1 MRAALYARY
10 STDLQRK
17 ESIADQLR
25 TCERL
30 ADRHGFTVAL
40 RFNDEAISGGTTQR
54 PGYQDMLKAA
64 RRREFDVIIAED
76 TSRLWRNLAEQAP
89 RLAELSDLGIQ
100 VVTHDLDTRHES
112 AEIMGAVGG
121 AMASAYRKEIGRRTR
136 RGLEGNARAGKSAG
150 GRSYGYISAA
160 DAGTEQRVIDP
171 DQAAIVRRIFEMYA
185 EGSSAKTIAATL
197 NRENV
202 PSPGSSWARSS
213 RRRKSWL
220 CSAIAG
226 DPVRGTGIIN
236 NDSYRGVVVW
246 NRSRWIRS
254 AADSANR
261 RAVANPKSEWVEH
274 KDESLRIISDEL
286 WQRVKTRQRQRAH
299 SVGAR
304 IKAGL
309 SKKSAATGREPKHVF
324 SGWLTCSECGARFTM
339 VNARA
344 YGCASYA
351 NGRACSN
358 GRLVRRDLV
367 EDRILAGVRL
377 TLGCDEVLDEIE
389 RRVRKALAA
398 DRKVKPDLK
407 RIADLRDQLDNL
419 VSAVATGG
427 MRSSPAIGRKLAEV
441 ESELERL
448 ESVRAEPTVVPL
460 VTGLRARIRAAVARL
475 PRLLEQD
482 PERARA
488 ALRDAG
494 LGPMITLRPATDGA
508 YLNAEIDLEI
518 LPLMAVSNGLSG
530 PTGHIGNTSSEHIG
544 NTFWHLRET
553 QNALEGVLQDGRA
566 DAICRSVEGWREDG
580 GVVPRVRYLAQDR
593 LQAL

>member
-1 MRAALYARY
+1 MKACLYARY
-10 STDLQRK
+10 STEMQR
-17 ESIADQLR
+17 EQSIEDQFR
-25 TCERL
+25 VAERI
-30 ADRHGFTVAL
+30 AERHGFTVVAK
-40 RFNDEAISGGTTQR
+40 FADQAISGGTTQR
-54 PGYQDMLKAA
+54 PQYQRMLTAA
-64 RRREFDVIIAED
+64 RRHEFDMIVAED
-76 TSRLWRNLAEQAP
+76 TSRLWRNLAEQSP
-89 RLAELSDLGIQ
+89 RLAELSDLGVH

-136 RGLEGNARAGKSAG
+136 RGLEGKARAGKSAG
-150 GRSYGYISAA
+150 GKSYGYTSAA

-171 DQAAIVRRIFEMYA
+171 DQATIVRRIFEMYA
-185 EGSSAKTIAATL
+185 DGSSAKTIAATL
-197 NRENV
+197 NREGV
-202 PSPGSSWARSS
+202 PSPGSTWARSS
-213 RRRKSWL
+213 RRRRGWL
-220 CSAIAG
+220 CSAIHG
-226 DPVRGTGIIN
+226 DPVRGTGILN
-236 NDSYRGVVVW
+236 NDCYRGVVVW

-274 KDESLRIISDEL
+274 KDESLRIVSDEL
-286 WQRVKTRQRQRAH
+286 WQRVKSRQRQRAH
-299 SVGAR
+299 SVGVR
-304 IKAGL
+304 VKAGL
-309 SKKSAATGREPKHVF
+309 SKKAAATGREPRHVF
-324 SGWLTCSECGARFTM
+324 SGWLTCSEGGARFTM

-351 NGRACSN
+351 NGRACTNS
-358 GRLVRRDLV
+358 RLVRRDLV
-367 EDRILAGVRL
+367 EDRLLAGIRS

-398 DRKVKPDLK
+398 DRKVKPDLR
-407 RIADLRDQLDNL
+407 RIADLKDQLDNL
-419 VSAVATGG
+419 VSAIAMGG

-475 PRLLEQD
+475 PRLLEKD

-494 LGPMITLRPATDGA
+494 LGPQITLRPAADGP

-518 LPLMAVSNGLSG
+518 LPLMAVCNKV
-530 PTGHIGNTSSEHIG
+530 SESMVAG
-544 NTFWHLRET
+544 
-553 QNALEGVLQDGRA
+553 
-566 DAICRSVEGWREDG
+566 
-580 GVVPRVRYLAQDR
+580 DR
-593 LQAL
+593 LPNNIFVDL